1 MSSIHSFDLDWEKM
15 KLLLEKFQNRTL
27 TRKEASVLKP
37 LLEKYYRQALIKMDV
52 SLSTKLRIIL
62 IGLNGYVTGDV
73 SEEKYRRLSN
83 VT

>member
-27 TRKEASVLKP
+27 TRKEAGVLKP
-37 LLEKYYRQALIKMDV
+37 LFEKYYRQALIKMDG
-52 SLSTKLRIIL
+52 SLATKLRIIL

>member
-1 MSSIHSFDLDWEKM
+1 M
-15 KLLLEKFQNRTL
+15 RTL
-27 TRKEASVLKP
+27 TRKEAGVLKP
-37 LLEKYYRQALIKMDV
+37 LLEKYYIQALIKMDG